1 MEILFFSVLNS
12 CFCFV
17 LFFRSARFTCD
28 KPKLLK
34 LTSKISNSYGRKS
47 TLKNPIKYAIFGGFD
62 SDFEDEDSFVWNG
75 NSPPPADMTDSD
87 YVEEYSWSEEME
99 ELDEQ
104 STSPYGSTTFCETV
118 DLTQDDEMEI
128 SSIIEGKDTIVIS
141 DCETDDE

>member
-1 MEILFFSVLNS
+1 
-12 CFCFV
+12 
-17 LFFRSARFTCD
+17 
-28 KPKLLK
+28 
-34 LTSKISNSYGRKS
+34 
-47 TLKNPIKYAIFGGFD
+47 
-62 SDFEDEDSFVWNG
+62 
-75 NSPPPADMTDSD
+75 MTDSD

-128 SSIIEGKDTIVIS
+128 SSIIEGEDTIVIS